1 MKKSRST
8 LKRFLSLALVM
19 TTIVALFSVPVSAE
33 TYKKV
38 GSKKILFSTYTV
50 YKGSSQYYAFSK
62 KFSDTVYFN
71 GKTKTGVSCTKGVSY
86 SATGAFAFSKSVG
99 LSVPVEYVDVTASI
113 TNGRT
118 LTLGISKSVA
128 SQYSWSLEK
137 SDTKGYYYI
146 SAVVPFHKC
155 KVDKTNSK
163 GDLVATKYSASID
176 KNRSTFVALLYSKNG
191 NNNTYRIYDWS
202 LNYAAQFDF
211 H

>member
-38 GSKKILFSTYTV
+38 NSKKILFSTYTV
-50 YKGSSQYYAFSK
+50 YKSTSQYFAHSK
-62 KFSDTVYFN
+62 KFSNTVYFN
-71 GKTKTGVSCTKGVSY
+71 GATKTGVSCTKGVSY
-86 SATGAFAFSKSVG
+86 SSTNAFSFSKSVG
-99 LSVPVEYVDVTASI
+99 LSVPVEYVDVTASV
-113 TNGRT
+113 TNGGT
-118 LTLGISKSVA
+118 QTLGISKSVA
-128 SQYSWSLEK
+128 SQYSWTLEK
-137 SDTKGYYYI
+137 GDKKGYYYI

-191 NNNTYRIYDWS
+191 DNNAYKIYD
-202 LNYAAQFDF
+202 
-211 H
+211 